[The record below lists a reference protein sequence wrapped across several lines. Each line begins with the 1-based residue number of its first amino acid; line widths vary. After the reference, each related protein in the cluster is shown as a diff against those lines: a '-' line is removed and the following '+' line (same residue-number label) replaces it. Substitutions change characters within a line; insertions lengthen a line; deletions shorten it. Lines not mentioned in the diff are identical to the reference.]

1 LGFEDPVS
9 ETDNQVVEREKSVG
23 EHDTLARLHEGEE
36 NVVEKAEDEITEVEV
51 TNSDAEE
58 ISLLLLIVGDVEF
71 VLDGA
76 LKSDHGGVS
85 HENRESREDGAFVQD
100 VGTIVV
106 LERSFGFIF
115 SRRIGIG
122 LFRILCGRRNQRTIF
137 SIKIVISIFISVN
150 TVVTGRVVVS
160 FAVEVAIAASEGAAA
175 VRFAER
181 NTITFLLSSSFHA
194 MVVHRT
200 IMTLARL
207 TTRRIVE
214 TSFDLSRVLFVIVGA
229 LRSWIVQRSRNNDS
243 WLIITMLIATTIS
256 GGVSTNR
263 GSIGRG
269 RRIH

>member
-1 LGFEDPVS
+1 MRFDREEDVETNTNTIETDRDTNDSPRFGAVTKRRETAQQVTFECTDTDTSEQVGDECPNKRLGFEDPVS

-76 LKSDHGGVS
+76 LKCDHGGVG

-150 TVVTGRVVVS
+150 TVVTRSIVVS
-160 FAVEVAIAASEGAAA
+160 FAVEVAIAAGEGATA

-181 NTITFLLSSSFHA
+181 NTITFLFSSSFHA
-194 MVVHRT
+194 MVVH
-200 IMTLARL
+200 
-207 TTRRIVE
+207 
-214 TSFDLSRVLFVIVGA
+214 
-229 LRSWIVQRSRNNDS
+229 
-243 WLIITMLIATTIS
+243 
-256 GGVSTNR
+256 
-263 GSIGRG
+263 
-269 RRIH
+269 